1 MANRETLFMSKEH
14 ILLYKRAEIL
24 TVIIRVI
31 IIVCILWSGTH
42 IIVCVLWSGTRIIV
56 VEQRKQIIAGTVLS
70 AFQWFTWRY
79 SGYWLNIM

>member
-14 ILLYKRAEIL
+14 FLLYKRAEIL

-42 IIVCVLWSGTRIIV
+42 IIVCLVIRYSIIV
-56 VEQRKQIIAGTVLS
+56 IEQRKQIIAGTLLS
-70 AFQWFTWRY
+70 EVQWFTWR
-79 SGYWLNIM
+79 

>member
-14 ILLYKRAEIL
+14 FLLYKRADIL

-42 IIVCVLWSGTRIIV
+42 IIVCVLWSGTCIIV
-56 VEQRKQIIAGTVLS
+56 IEQRKQIIAGILPS
-70 AFQWFTWRY
+70 AVQWFTWR
-79 SGYWLNIM
+79 